1 VGNQDDTSPVLDN
14 GNYASILPGDPAQ
27 VGKGRPSIAD
37 ELLGAVQE
45 ITMRQ
50 WAWLAS
56 GFVMAI
62 SLIVVRDK
70 FVAEAEQR
78 LTWEHADLYSQAFGQ
93 AAAGLIVLMLITAL
107 GLSHEAGMHEA
118 GITSDWQR
126 RKMTGSWVL
135 MVGCL
140 LPVLAIRGSS
150 WNSVGRLGAVA
161 AEFASTAFLEGVGF
175 LGLIFVFLARR
186 LASHDHGVFIS
197 AVATAVIYAAT
208 QGSGSM
214 FIMAPFFVLAFIWLL
229 FEVRSIWP
237 VVVLFT
243 LFRWLAGLP
252 FDMDGAG
259 EGSGWVTVAKLVVV
273 VAAGLAVRRLV
284 TITDPWQAVMSENV
298 APVVIRR

>member
-1 VGNQDDTSPVLDN
+1 MGNQDDTSPVLDN

-27 VGKGRPSIAD
+27 VGPGKVSLAD
-37 ELLGAVQE
+37 EVLGAIRE
-45 ITMRQ
+45 ISMRQ

-56 GFVMAI
+56 GFVIAI
-62 SLIVVRDK
+62 GLIVVRDK
-70 FVAEAEQR
+70 FVTEAEQR

-93 AAAGLIVLMLITAL
+93 AAAGLIVLLLITAL
-107 GLSHEAGMHEA
+107 GLSHEA

-135 MVGCL
+135 IVGCL
-140 LPVLAIRGSS
+140 LPVLAVRGSS
-150 WNSVGRLGAVA
+150 WNSIGRLGAAA
-161 AEFASTAFLEGVGF
+161 AEFASTAFLEAVGF

-186 LASHDHGVFIS
+186 LANHDHGVFIS
-197 AVATAVIYAAT
+197 AVATAIIYAAT
-208 QGSGSM
+208 QGSASM
-214 FIMAPFFVLAFIWLL
+214 LIMAPFFVLAFIWLL

-243 LFRWLAGLP
+243 LFQWLAGLP
-252 FDMDGAG
+252 FDTDGAG
-259 EGSGWVTVAKLVVV
+259 EGSGLATVAKLVVV

-284 TITDPWQAVMSENV
+284 TTTDPWQAVMSENV